1 VKKQGKTMNKSS
13 FLIVGKHAVIEA
25 LKNPKR
31 KVLRIFL
38 TEESKKTIHRESQN
52 KNLLKNIKIFFKTKK
67 ELDNYCKN
75 DGTQHQG
82 FVAEIEHL
90 EKLELK
96 DFIKKKDNLTLVC
109 LNEVTDPRNIG
120 SIIRSAASFNI
131 DGLIFKERHF
141 PSDSKLMY
149 KSSSG
154 CMEHINVFTV
164 SNINTTLK
172 YLRDNNFW
180 IYGLDSKSDM
190 DFTKIDWK
198 GNIVL
203 LFGSEGFGIK
213 KHTEKYTDFLIKIKI
228 NEKIESLNVSNSASI
243 VFHHINQHKK

>member
-1 VKKQGKTMNKSS
+1 MNNSP
-13 FLIVGKHAVIEA
+13 FFIAGKHAVIEA
-25 LKNPKR
+25 LKNPNR

-38 TEESKKTIHRESQN
+38 TEESKKSIHRENQN
-52 KNLLKNIKIFFKTKK
+52 KNLLKNTKIFYKTKK

-75 DGTQHQG
+75 DGMLHQG

-96 DFIKKKDNLTLVC
+96 EFVKNKNNLTLVC
-109 LNEVTDPRNIG
+109 LDEITDPRNIG
-120 SIIRSAASFNI
+120 SIIRSATSFNI

-149 KSSSG
+149 KSASG

-180 IYGLDSKSDM
+180 IYGLDSKSDK

>member
-1 VKKQGKTMNKSS
+1 MNNSP
-13 FLIVGKHAVIEA
+13 FFIAGKHAVIEA
-25 LKNPKR
+25 LKNPNR

-38 TEESKKTIHRESQN
+38 TEESKKSIHRENQN
-52 KNLLKNIKIFFKTKK
+52 KNLLKNTKIFYKTKK

-75 DGTQHQG
+75 DGMLHQG

-96 DFIKKKDNLTLVC
+96 EFVKNKKNLTLVC
-109 LNEVTDPRNIG
+109 LDEVTDPRNIG

-131 DGLIFKERHF
+131 DGIIFKDRHF
-141 PSDSKLMY
+141 PSNSKLMY

-154 CMEHINVFTV
+154 SMEHINIFTV

-180 IYGLDSKSDM
+180 IYGFDSKSNE
-190 DFTKIDWK
+190 DFTKVEWK
-198 GNIVL
+198 GNIVI
-203 LFGSEGFGIK
+203 LFGSEGYGIK
-213 KHTEKYTDFLIKIKI
+213 KHTAKYADFLVKIKI
-228 NEKIESLNVSNSASI
+228 NEKIDSLNVSNTASI
-243 VFHHINQHKK
+243 VFHYINQHKK

>member
-1 VKKQGKTMNKSS
+1 MKKTS
-13 FLIVGKHAVIEA
+13 FLIAGKHAVTEA

-31 KVLRIFL
+31 KVLRVFL
-38 TEESKKTIHRESQN
+38 TEDSKKILN
-52 KNLLKNIKIFFKTKK
+52 KENQDHNLLKDIKIFYKNKK
-67 ELDNYCKN
+67 ELDRLCSK
-75 DGTQHQG
+75 DGMLHQG

-96 DFIKKKDNLTLVC
+96 EFVKNKNNLSLVC
-109 LNEVTDPRNIG
+109 LDEVTDPRNIG

-131 DGLIFKERHF
+131 DGIIFKDRHF
-141 PSDSKLMY
+141 PSNSKLMY

-154 CMEHINVFTV
+154 SMEHLNIFTV

-180 IYGLDSKSDM
+180 VYGFDTKSNE
-190 DFTKIDWK
+190 DFTKIEWK

-203 LFGSEGFGIK
+203 LFGSEGYGIK
-213 KHTEKYTDFLIKIKI
+213 KHTGKYADFLVKIKI
-228 NEKIESLNVSNSASI
+228 NRKVDSLNVSNTASI
-243 VFHHINQHKK
+243 VFHYINQHKK

>member
-1 VKKQGKTMNKSS
+1 MNKLP

-31 KVLRIFL
+31 KILRVFL
-38 TEESKKTIHRESQN
+38 TEESKKTIHRENQN
-52 KNLLKNIKIFFKTKK
+52 RNLLKDIKIFFKTKK

-75 DGTQHQG
+75 EGIQHQG

-90 EKLELK
+90 EKVELK
-96 DFIKKKDNLTLVC
+96 EFIKKKNNLTLAC
-109 LNEVTDPRNIG
+109 LDEVTDPRNIG

-131 DGLIFKERHF
+131 DGLIFKDRHF
-141 PSDSKLMY
+141 PISSKLMY

-154 CMEHINVFTV
+154 CMEHINLLPV
-164 SNINTTLK
+164 SNINTALK

-180 IYGLDSKSDM
+180 IYGFDSKSNK
-190 DFTKIDWK
+190 DFTNLDWK

-203 LFGSEGFGIK
+203 LFGSEGYGIK
-213 KHTEKYTDFLIKIKI
+213 KHTEKYTDFLVKIKI

-243 VFHHINQHKK
+243 VFHYINQHKK